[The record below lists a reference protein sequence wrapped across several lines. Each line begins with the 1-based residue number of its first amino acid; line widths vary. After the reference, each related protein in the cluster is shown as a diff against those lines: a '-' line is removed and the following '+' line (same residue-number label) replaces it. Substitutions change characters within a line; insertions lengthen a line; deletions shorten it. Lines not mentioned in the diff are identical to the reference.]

1 MASATIGSSAIDTA
15 ILSVV
20 RETIT
25 DEAEVQ
31 FVAKL
36 LRRVFVDGKA
46 VAEVTEGRCVS
57 ADHIETLVYE
67 IEQVLATTAVDVK
80 QEIDVKEEIM

>member
-1 MASATIGSSAIDTA
+1 MASATIGATAIDSA

-20 RETIT
+20 RETIA

-36 LRRVFVDGKA
+36 LRQVFVDGKT
-46 VAEVTEGRCVS
+46 VADVTEGRCVS
-57 ADHIETLVYE
+57 TDRVETLVYE
-67 IEQVLATTAVDVK
+67 IEQVLAATA
-80 QEIDVKEEIM
+80 